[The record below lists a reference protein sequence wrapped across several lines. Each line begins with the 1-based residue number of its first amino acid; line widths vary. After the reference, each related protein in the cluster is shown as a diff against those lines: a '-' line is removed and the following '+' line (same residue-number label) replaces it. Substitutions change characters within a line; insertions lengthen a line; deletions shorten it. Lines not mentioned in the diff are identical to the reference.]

1 MGTRVDLQN
10 LFIGLMGNKNVY
22 YDPPESKK
30 LSYPAIVYSK
40 SDIWIDKADDVNYRK
55 KTRYDV
61 VIIDRLPDNPVIN
74 TLLEL
79 PYCSYDRHYVSDNLH
94 HDSLT
99 IYY

>member
-10 LFIGLMGNKNVY
+10 LLTSLLGSKNVY

-40 SDIWIDKADDVNYRK
+40 SDIWVDKADDVNYRK
-55 KTRYDV
+55 KTRYDAIV
-61 VIIDRLPDNPVIN
+61 IDRLPDNPVIN
-74 TLLEL
+74 SLLEL